1 MDSPAAIPSF
11 TLAKAVTVPTP
22 SEAQQRQ
29 LQRQLAQQL
38 EEADPTTYLTHF
50 SKSKKLATDA
60 ASQVELLASADST
73 NGICLFSRQTLD
85 FGGRITGHDD
95 TVTRISFAKH
105 SPSILWSSSHDG
117 SVRCWDLRTQ
127 ALAHMFYANEPVESF
142 DIGGTDNMML
152 AAGVKENI
160 LFWDLRKTSPGKQ
173 QQADAIFSESHNE
186 ELTHILFHPV
196 AQNRL
201 FSSSTDG
208 LVCMF
213 DTTQSNEDDALV
225 SVTPTDKAVE
235 TLGFFGNNGAFMYVV
250 SSDQTV
256 CLYNIEQNEEIAK
269 LDDARQALA
278 GVVPIDYVIDCQ
290 YDAASD
296 GLFMLTGTY
305 GGNVDVLRVEQSG
318 IRPTYRLHGGHNA
331 VVRCFDWDVQGKTI
345 VTGGEDSKICM
356 WALA

>member
-95 TVTRISFAKH
+95 TVTRITFAKH

-127 ALAHMFYANEPVESF
+127 ALAHMFY
-142 DIGGTDNMML
+142 GTPPLRSLL
-152 AAGVKENI
+152 AERGV
-160 LFWDLRKTSPGKQ
+160 GC
-173 QQADAIFSESHNE
+173 DAI
-186 ELTHILFHPV
+186 I
-196 AQNRL
+196 
-201 FSSSTDG
+201 
-208 LVCMF
+208 
-213 DTTQSNEDDALV
+213 
-225 SVTPTDKAVE
+225 
-235 TLGFFGNNGAFMYVV
+235 GNLQRG
-250 SSDQTV
+250 
-256 CLYNIEQNEEIAK
+256 
-269 LDDARQALA
+269 
-278 GVVPIDYVIDCQ
+278 
-290 YDAASD
+290 
-296 GLFMLTGTY
+296 
-305 GGNVDVLRVEQSG
+305 
-318 IRPTYRLHGGHNA
+318 
-331 VVRCFDWDVQGKTI
+331 
-345 VTGGEDSKICM
+345 
-356 WALA
+356 